1 MKFDKKFWISVSIKL
16 FSAILV
22 EILFSWLF
30 WQPINDV
37 SEETDANINV
47 MDNIASFIDDQ
58 GHTEL

>member
-37 SEETDANINV
+37 LEETDANIV
-47 MDNIASFIDDQ
+47 MDNIASFIDEPAE
-58 GHTEL
+58 HTEL